1 MADLQGQDLSP
12 QIEFDVVLSPAQDRD
27 LRDIR
32 DQEFKCHQ
40 ILPDMFLQLKLQ
52 GAAIMMKKVR

>member
-12 QIEFDVVLSPAQDRD
+12 QIEFDVVLSLAQDRD

-32 DQEFKCHQ
+32 DQEFKCRQ